1 MSAEYPLAVWC
12 ASPNFTRG
20 RGKPVDAIVYHH
32 TDGQP
37 HIDRAVRH
45 LQKSRAD
52 YAAEGRDK
60 GGVSAHF
67 LVGQGGEVVQLVH
80 IADTAWHASGV
91 NARTIGI
98 EHCART
104 PGELGLDDPGLK
116 LTQPQL
122 AASAALVAWLCARF
136 SLPVDD
142 AHILPHHC
150 IPGTSHSDCG
160 LDVLRGG
167 IWPTRDWFAMIR
179 AASASK

>member
-12 ASPNFTRG
+12 PTANYTRG
-20 RGKPVDAIVYHH
+20 RAKAVTAIVYHH

-37 HIDRAVRH
+37 RLDRAVKH

-67 LVGQGGEVVQLVH
+67 LVGQGGEIVQLVH
-80 IADTAWHASGV
+80 LADTAWHASGV
-91 NARTIGI
+91 NAHTVGI
-98 EHCART
+98 EHIART
-104 PGELGLDDPGLK
+104 PSELSPSDPGLK

-122 AASAALVAWLCARF
+122 AASAALVAWLCAR
-136 SLPVDD
+136 LQMPVDD
-142 AHILPHHC
+142 AHIVPHHC

-167 IWPTRDWFAMIR
+167 IWPTRDWFAAIR
-179 AASASK
+179 ASATK